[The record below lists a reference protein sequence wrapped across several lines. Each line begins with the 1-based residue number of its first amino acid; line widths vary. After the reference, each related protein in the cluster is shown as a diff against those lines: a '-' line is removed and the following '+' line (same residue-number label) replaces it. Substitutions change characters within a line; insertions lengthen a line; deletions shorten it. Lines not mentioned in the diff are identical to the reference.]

1 MASTPERSSR
11 MSELPLIFA
20 IYLFIEVSW
29 RSTKQRFGTLD
40 ELRMILAGL
49 FGWAVYFAIAM
60 TRS

>member
-1 MASTPERSSR
+1 